1 MKKTWLLGFGFL
13 SISLT
18 WALYNAFVP
27 LFLEEFIP
35 NNVALIGFLM
45 TMDNYIALFLQ
56 PYIGNLSDKTNT
68 RFGKRMPYL
77 ILGMPLAAVF
87 VVLVPLH
94 FNLLTLILFMLALNI
109 TMAIFRSPTIALM
122 PDITVESKRTTANGI
137 INFMG
142 GVGSILALAGGAFLY
157 DLHQT
162 IPFWAAAFVLLAALF
177 IVTSSIKENRD
188 AIRYDVSD
196 KQQKIRMKK
205 ELNSSTLF
213 ILCAI
218 FFWFV
223 AYQGIEALFTLFAT
237 NEFGMSD
244 GQASFTLSFF
254 AFSFLLF
261 AIPSGWLGA
270 KFGKKRVIMVGL
282 IGLISIFLSVNF
294 VDSILGLRMLLLIGG
309 MFWACININSY
320 PFIVATGT
328 EIAIGTRTGMYYLVS
343 SLAAIIGPPLMG
355 YFVDLTGYHLL
366 FFMAAICMGLA
377 LLSISFVKNAEKMKC
392 STLIS

>member
-162 IPFWAAAFVLLAALF
+162 IPFWAAAF
-177 IVTSSIKENRD
+177 
-188 AIRYDVSD
+188 
-196 KQQKIRMKK
+196 
-205 ELNSSTLF
+205 
-213 ILCAI
+213 
-218 FFWFV
+218 
-223 AYQGIEALFTLFAT
+223 
-237 NEFGMSD
+237 
-244 GQASFTLSFF
+244 SFTSC
-254 AFSFLLF
+254 
-261 AIPSGWLGA
+261 I
-270 KFGKKRVIMVGL
+270 IYCHL
-282 IGLISIFLSVNF
+282 I
-294 VDSILGLRMLLLIGG
+294 D
-309 MFWACININSY
+309 
-320 PFIVATGT
+320 
-328 EIAIGTRTGMYYLVS
+328 
-343 SLAAIIGPPLMG
+343 
-355 YFVDLTGYHLL
+355 
-366 FFMAAICMGLA
+366 
-377 LLSISFVKNAEKMKC
+377 
-392 STLIS
+392 